1 LKEFMSNFDIAAI
14 TSEFRQMIIDK
25 HIDNVYHLT
34 QKTLLIR
41 IKPGPLF
48 IILEAGRRVHLTNY
62 LVKTPPKPIQ
72 FCMVLRKYLSRGRIA
87 KIDNPKFERIIEFSI
102 ESKGKNYRIIV
113 ESFKRGNIILV
124 DQDEKIIAAL
134 KPTIMK
140 DRKILVK
147 ESYKPAPSSKI
158 SFMELTKEDLE
169 KLSHSDEVKIE
180 RAIMDLVALDGLY
193 TKEILSQAEIV
204 DSKTNELSNNDI
216 EKIHRATKDLMRNI
230 SKGPYEPAIIL
241 DQEGNQV
248 DLVPF
253 SLNVYN
259 TAKKKYF
266 ESFNKAADEYFSN
279 INSDINKEELDKELS
294 KEKGELQRIL
304 SSQFEHKKVFQATIE
319 VSRKKGELIYQ
330 HINEIDH
337 LSQFILSK
345 KKNDYDWEEI
355 ESFIKHQAK
364 EGKKPEIYFQK
375 IIPKKIEYIIKLE
388 DVDISISLK
397 QKPQVIASSFYN
409 KAKKIEKKLTGL
421 NKSMIDIQE
430 KIRKTDVETKETLE
444 KLPKLVKRR
453 EKSWYEK
460 IYWFKSSGILV
471 LCGRDASN
479 NELLI
484 KRHMEPQDIVLH
496 AEIHGASFALI
507 KTEGKK
513 VDQRIIK
520 EAAQFAA
527 SYSKAWT
534 SEVSTVDVYW
544 VNPDQISKIP
554 PSGQY
559 ISKGMFMIRG
569 KRNYIKGM
577 VTRLAIG
584 VLKLDEENVMMT
596 SGPVSAIK
604 ETVLAYVEISPGKTQ
619 GGKLA
624 KRILSI
630 LTSKVPEN
638 CKHLMK
644 NINLDDIQRL
654 IPAGKADII

>member
-1 LKEFMSNFDIAAI
+1 MSNFDIAAI

-25 HIDNVYHLT
+25 HIDNVYHLN

-48 IILEAGRRVHLTNY
+48 IILEAGRRIHLTNY

-72 FCMVLRKYLSRGRIA
+72 FCMVLRKYLSRGRIV
-87 KIDNPKFERIIEFSI
+87 KIDNPKFERVIELSI
-102 ESKGKNYRIIV
+102 ESKGKIYRIIV

-124 DQDEKIIAAL
+124 GQDEKIIGAL

-158 SFMELTKEDLE
+158 SFIELTKEDLE
-169 KLSHSDEVKIE
+169 KLKNSEEVEIE
-180 RAIMDLVALDGLY
+180 RAIMDSVALDNLY
-193 TKEILSQAEIV
+193 TKEILTQAEV
-204 DSKTNELSNNDI
+204 MDLKTNDLSNSDI
-216 EKIHRATKDLMRNI
+216 ERIYGSAKDLMEKI
-230 SKGPYEPAIIL
+230 SKGSYEPAIIL
-241 DQEGNQV
+241 DQMGNQV

-253 SLNVYN
+253 SLNIYN
-259 TAKKKYF
+259 TAKKKSF
-266 ESFNKAADEYFSN
+266 ESFNKATDEYFSN
-279 INSDINKEELDKELS
+279 ITSDIDKEELDKQLS
-294 KEKGELQRIL
+294 KKRAKLQRIL
-304 SSQFEHKKVFQATIE
+304 SSQFEQKKAFQTTTEI
-319 VSRKKGELIYQ
+319 SRKKGELIYQ

-337 LSQFILSK
+337 LSQIILSK
-345 KKNDYDWEEI
+345 KKDGHDWKEI
-355 ESFIKHQAK
+355 ESFLKHQAK

-375 IIPKKIEYIIKLE
+375 IFPKTLEYIIKIE
-388 DVDISISLK
+388 DVDMSISLR
-397 QKPQVIASSFYN
+397 QKPQVIASSLYN
-409 KAKKIEKKLTGL
+409 KAKKIKTKLTGL
-421 NKSMIDIQE
+421 NRSIIDIQE
-430 KIRKTDVETKETLE
+430 KIRKTDIETTETLE
-444 KLPKLVKRR
+444 KLPNLVKRR

-460 IYWFKSSGILV
+460 FYWFQSEGILV
-471 LCGRDASN
+471 LCGRDALN

-484 KRHMEPQDIVLH
+484 KRHMEPKDIVLH
-496 AEIHGASFALI
+496 AEIHGAPFALI

-513 VDQRIIK
+513 IDQRIIK

-534 SEVSTVDVYW
+534 IGISAVDMYW
-544 VNPDQISKIP
+544 VNPDQVSRTP

-569 KRNYIKGM
+569 KRNYVKGIA
-577 VTRLAIG
+577 TKLAIG
-584 VLKLDEENVMMT
+584 VLKLDEENAMIT
-596 SGPVSAIK
+596 SGPISAIK

-619 GGKLA
+619 SGKLA

-638 CKHLMK
+638 HRYLMK
-644 NINLDDIQRL
+644 KINLDDIQRL

>member
-1 LKEFMSNFDIAAI
+1 MSNFDIAAI

-25 HIDNVYHLT
+25 HIDNVYHLN

-48 IILEAGRRVHLTNY
+48 IILEAGKRVHLTNY

-72 FCMVLRKYLSRGRIA
+72 FCMVLRKYLSRGRIV
-87 KIDNPKFERIIEFSI
+87 KIDNPKFERIIELSI

-124 DQDEKIIAAL
+124 DQDGKIIAAL

-140 DRKILVK
+140 DRKILAR
-147 ESYKPAPSSKI
+147 ESYKSAPSSKI
-158 SFMELTKEDLE
+158 SFIELTKEGLE
-169 KLSHSDEVKIE
+169 KLKHSDKVEIE

-193 TKEILSQAEIV
+193 TKEILSKAEIV
-204 DSKTNELSNNDI
+204 VTKTNDLSNNDI
-216 EKIHRATKDLMRNI
+216 ERIYGSVKDLMKKI
-230 SKGPYEPAIIL
+230 SKGPYEPTIIL
-241 DQEGNQV
+241 DQVGNQV

-253 SLNVYN
+253 SLNIYN
-259 TAKKKYF
+259 TAKKKSF
-266 ESFNKAADEYFSN
+266 ESFNKATDEYFSN
-279 INSDINKEELDKELS
+279 IASDIDKEELDKQSS
-294 KEKGELQRIL
+294 KKSAKLQRIL
-304 SSQFEHKKVFQATIE
+304 TSQFEQKKAFQTTTE

-337 LSQFILSK
+337 LSQLILSK
-345 KKNDYDWEEI
+345 KKDGNDWKEI
-355 ESFIKHQAK
+355 ESFIRHQAK
-364 EGKKPEIYFQK
+364 EGKKPETYFQK
-375 IIPKKIEYIIKLE
+375 MIPKKLEYIIKLE
-388 DVDISISLK
+388 DVDISISLR
-397 QKPQVIASSFYN
+397 QKPQNIASSFYN
-409 KAKKIEKKLTGL
+409 KAKKIETKLIGL
-421 NKSMIDIQE
+421 NKSIIDIQK
-430 KIRKTDVETKETLE
+430 KIKKTDIETKETLG
-444 KLPKLVKRR
+444 KLPELVKRR

-460 IYWFKSSGILV
+460 FYWFQSDGILV

-534 SEVSTVDVYW
+534 SGVSAVDVYW
-544 VNPDQISKIP
+544 VKPDQVSKMP

-569 KRNYIKGM
+569 KRNYIKGI
-577 VTRLAIG
+577 VTRLAIC
-584 VLKLDEENVMMT
+584 VLKLDEENAMIT
-596 SGPVSAIK
+596 SVPVSAIK
-604 ETVLAYVEISPGKTQ
+604 ETVLAYIEISPGKTQ
-619 GGKLA
+619 SGKLA
-624 KRILSI
+624 KKILSI

-638 CKHLMK
+638 YRHLMK